1 MGGRAAGAGTY
12 VEHSGQFR
20 MSSAVVLGQA
30 SRMDTAMD
38 AARFGILGNL
48 EGRRAGHPLEL
59 GPAKQRIVL
68 GLLLCRANHMVPVTA
83 LSEALWDDA
92 PPRTADKNLQVYLSA
107 IRRLI
112 SPGPGGFE
120 ADGAARLVRRPP
132 GYLLQITP
140 DQLDVLRFHELAT
153 AGRLALRSGD
163 AVVAVGLL
171 GRAIG
176 LWRGPALPELVSSQ
190 AIAAEA
196 DRLYDHYL
204 AAYEDW
210 AETKL
215 RLGQHADIVDA
226 IEHVARR
233 HPFRERL
240 RQAQMLALY
249 RSGRQTEALAQ
260 FDAMRQRL
268 AADLGLDPSPV
279 LLRLYESMLSGE
291 QSAVGGLD
299 PTVAAHGSA
308 RLTATNTLPR
318 DISDFTGRTEEVR
331 VLLDTL
337 NQSSRSGIVV
347 VNGPAGAGKTAL
359 VVHCAHQLADRFPDG
374 RMLISLRGSDD
385 RPRSLADVLGS
396 ILRRLGITGVL
407 PGSPDERAALL
418 RESTTARDM
427 LLILDDA
434 AAEAQVRS
442 LLAAAPEVVT
452 VVTSRRY
459 LGGLESAIHLAVDA
473 LPESAAVQL
482 LGRLIGHDRI
492 VAEPAMAAGIVA
504 ACDRLP
510 LALRIVGTK
519 LALLRHLTLSQYLRR
534 LDDEQRLLDEM
545 VAGDLEVRS
554 RLAAWHQDLYPQDQM
569 ALSRLASLSGTLFTV
584 DDAAA
589 CLDLPSPQ
597 AEEVVERLIEAHL
610 VQADAAEVEAHSA
623 WGTATYLLPG
633 LIRVFARQ
641 VAGPR

>member
-1 MGGRAAGAGTY
+1 
-12 VEHSGQFR
+12 
-20 MSSAVVLGQA
+20 
-30 SRMDTAMD
+30 MDTAMD
-38 AARFGILGNL
+38 AVRFGILGNL

-59 GPAKQRIVL
+59 GPAKQRSVL
-68 GLLLCRANHMVPVTA
+68 GLLLCRANHVVSVAA

-92 PPRTADKNLQVYLSA
+92 PPRTAHKNLQVYLSA

-112 SPGPGGFE
+112 YSGPGGFE

-132 GYLLQITP
+132 GYLLQIAP
-140 DQLDVLRFHELAT
+140 DQLDALRFHELAA
-153 AGRLALRSGD
+153 AGRLAVRGGD
-163 AVVAVGLL
+163 AVVAAGLL

-176 LWRGPALPELVSSQ
+176 LWRGPALPELASSQ

-196 DRLYDHYL
+196 DRLYEHYL

-215 RLGQHADIVDA
+215 RLGQHTDVVGAV
-226 IEHVARR
+226 EHLVQR

-268 AADLGLDPSPV
+268 AGELGLDPSPV
-279 LLRLYESMLSGE
+279 LLRLYKSMLSGE
-291 QSAVGGLD
+291 QSATGGLD
-299 PTVAAHGSA
+299 PTVPAHGSA

-318 DISDFTGRTEEVR
+318 DISDFTGRTAEVR

-337 NQSSRSGIVV
+337 NQGSRSGITV

-374 RMLISLRGSDD
+374 RMLISLRGPDD
-385 RPRSLADVLGS
+385 RPRSIGDVLGDT
-396 ILRRLGITGVL
+396 LRGLGMTGAL
-407 PGSPDERAALL
+407 PGSSDERAALL
-418 RESTTARDM
+418 RESTAARDM

-434 AAEAQVRS
+434 ATEAQVRS

-459 LGGLESAIHLAVDA
+459 LGGLESAVHLAVGA
-473 LPESAAVQL
+473 LPESVAVQL
-482 LGRLIGHDRI
+482 LGQLIGRDRI
-492 VAEPAMAAGIVA
+492 LAEPSTAAGIVA

-519 LALLRHLTLSQYLRR
+519 LALLRHVTLSQYIRR
-534 LDDEQRLLDEM
+534 LNDEQRLLDEL
-545 VAGDLEVRS
+545 VVGDLEVRS
-554 RLAAWHQDLYPQDQM
+554 RLAAWHQDLRPQEQM
-569 ALSRLASLSGTLFTV
+569 ALSRLASLSDTTFTV
-584 DDAAA
+584 EDAAV
-589 CLDLPSPQ
+589 CLDLALPQ

-610 VQADAAEVEAHSA
+610 VQADAGEVEAHST
-623 WGTATYLLPG
+623 WGMATYSLPWVV
-633 LIRVFARQ
+633 RVFARQ
-641 VAGPR
+641 VAGSR